1 MQHTKKQ
8 TVFLFVYFTLI
19 FAFIGGCATVDTEA
33 VIEEAIAIEMEMAEI
48 ETDRDRAFVAY
59 ESLLDRVE
67 KGPQMLL
74 NVHLRL
80 ADTQEGN
87 GWTVEAQRTREEAY
101 EEFNTNPLVATAIR
115 AEYRYYDLADLWVS
129 KNLALSGLLA
139 RIHRRSGSGQRS
151 KAARRCSSESGIMVL

>member
-48 ETDRDRAFVAY
+48 ETDRDRAFVEY
-59 ESLLDRVE
+59 ELLLDLVQ

-74 NVHLRL
+74 NVHLRR
-80 ADTQEGN
+80 ADTQEGR
-87 GWTVEAQRTREEAY
+87 GWTVQATRTRDEAY
-101 EEFNTNPLVATAIR
+101 EEFNTNPLVATALQ
-115 AEYRYYDLADLWVS
+115 AEYRYNDLADLWVS
-129 KNLALSGLLA
+129 KNRALGGLLDTLA
-139 RIHRRSGSGQRS
+139 GCGKTLRPT
-151 KAARRCSSESGIMVL
+151 